1 MRNIGQRLK
10 DRRRELGLSLGEAE
24 AVTKIRKKYLE
35 ALEAGDQSQV
45 PGEIYFKGFLRA
57 YGEYLGLD
65 GWELVR
71 EYRAGHEAT
80 EGGGTEGRLQRMARQ
95 STARAAQVGVA
106 VSGQVAAV
114 SGRVAAVS
122 QRAAATAATQARET
136 VGSAPAGR
144 RSRSGVPRHLVA
156 AILVLSLV
164 AGAGVW
170 YALGSGVSDPGPGAP
185 VAGGGGQPGTGDG
198 GQPGTGDGG
207 QPGTGDGGQN
217 GAGDDGTPPPVPG
230 EIWRRASESASRVSY
245 VVYGAPFEVGLKVND
260 RCWIKV
266 VADGQVVLE
275 ENLEGGSLGRWSARE
290 KLTVI
295 VGRAGVV
302 EVTLEGNAL
311 GTAGTADDVRT
322 LTFESGSPPGD

>member
-1 MRNIGQRLK
+1 MGNIGQRLK

-35 ALEAGDQSQV
+35 ALEAGDESQV

-65 GWELVR
+65 GWALVR

-80 EGGGTEGRLQRMARQ
+80 EGAGTEGRLQWMARQ
-95 STARAAQVGVA
+95 STARAAQVGVSVLGGVAA
-106 VSGQVAAV
+106 VSGGVAAA

-122 QRAAATAATQARET
+122 QRVAATAATQLRET
-136 VGSAPAGR
+136 VGPKLSGR
-144 RSRSGVPRHLVA
+144 RSRSGASRHLVA
-156 AILVLSLV
+156 ATLVLALA
-164 AGAGVW
+164 AGTGVW
-170 YALGSGVSDPGPGAP
+170 YASGSGVSDPGPGSP

-198 GQPGTGDGG
+198 GQN
-207 QPGTGDGGQN
+207 GTGDGGQN
-217 GAGDDGTPPPVPG
+217 GAGDDGTPPPVPS
-230 EIWRRASESASRVSY
+230 EIWRRESESAGRVSY

-266 VADGQVVLE
+266 VSDGQVVLE

-295 VGRAGVV
+295 VGRASVV